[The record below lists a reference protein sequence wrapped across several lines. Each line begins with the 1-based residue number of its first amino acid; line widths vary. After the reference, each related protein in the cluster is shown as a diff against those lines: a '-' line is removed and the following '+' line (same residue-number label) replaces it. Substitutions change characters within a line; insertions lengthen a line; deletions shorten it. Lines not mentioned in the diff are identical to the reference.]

1 MKRRALFAALLAL
14 PSLAGA
20 QSFLPPEDR
29 VKAAISAYA
38 EVRAADS
45 AVTEAQ
51 AKARALRVGPHET
64 QLQVIPQE
72 RRIRNGP
79 TYREWDVIASR
90 GIRLPGKAALDR
102 ETGDHAV
109 AAAQMRQ
116 GDAEHQAARILLTE
130 WMGWLQAETALTTAR
145 DREASLRRER
155 DAVARRQQ
163 LGDASLR
170 DVELIGAEVAQA
182 EADTRQREADAAEQ
196 RLALRAGFP
205 EIPLPERPPAL
216 PDPGPADV
224 PGVDGA
230 NRIAQ
235 RSHEIG
241 AAEETAKQM
250 EAEAR
255 RARADR
261 VADPTVGLRVFNERG
276 GEERG
281 IGVVLTVPIGGAL
294 RSAQAQEKAAAADGA
309 YSQLDAVR
317 RDIGRDARIVVERA
331 RAAVAQWQA
340 ARDARDATVRSTERT
355 RKAYA
360 LGEVGMAELLLAE
373 RNAGERSLAEVLA
386 RGQAWEAVLRVRVD
400 GHELWH
406 EK

>member
-1 MKRRALFAALLAL
+1 MKRSVLFATCLAL
-14 PSLAGA
+14 PSFAGA
-20 QSFLPPEDR
+20 QSFLPPEER

-38 EVRAADS
+38 EVRAAGS
-45 AVTEAQ
+45 AVLEAQ

-116 GDAEHQAARILLTE
+116 GDAEHQAARLLLAE
-130 WMGWLQAETALTTAR
+130 WMGWLQAEAALAQAR
-145 DREASLRRER
+145 DWETSLTRER
-155 DAVARRQQ
+155 NAVMRRQQ

-170 DVELIGAEVAQA
+170 DAELISAEVAQA
-182 EADTRQREADAAEQ
+182 QAGTRAREADAAEQ
-196 RLALRAGFP
+196 RLALRAAFP
-205 EIPLPERPPAL
+205 DIPLPEQPPVL
-216 PDPGPADV
+216 TDPGPADV
-224 PGVDGA
+224 PGEEGMNLIV
-230 NRIAQ
+230 Q

-294 RSAQAQEKAAAADGA
+294 RSAQAQEKAAAAEGA

-340 ARDARDATVRSTERT
+340 ARDARDATARSTERT

-373 RNAGERSLAEVLA
+373 RSAGERSLAEVLA
-386 RGQAWEAVLRVRVD
+386 RAKAWEAVLRVKVD
-400 GHELWH
+400 GHALWH
-406 EK
+406 EG

>member
-1 MKRRALFAALLAL
+1 MKRQALLMACLAL

-20 QSFLPPEDR
+20 QSFLPPEER

-38 EVRAADS
+38 EVRAANS

-51 AKARALRVGPHET
+51 AQARALRAGPHET

-79 TYREWDVIASR
+79 TFREWDVVASR

-102 ETGDHAV
+102 ETGAHAV

-130 WMGWLQAETALTTAR
+130 WMGWLRAEAGLAQARAR
-145 DREASLRRER
+145 LASLTRER
-155 DAVARRQQ
+155 DTVNRRQQ

-170 DVELIGAEVAQA
+170 EAEWIAAEVAQA
-182 EADTRQREADAAEQ
+182 QADVQGMEADAGTQ
-196 RLALRAGFP
+196 LLALRTGFP
-205 EIPLPERPPAL
+205 EIPLPERPPSL
-216 PDPGPADV
+216 PEPGPADV
-224 PGVDGA
+224 PSSEGA
-230 NRIAQ
+230 DRIVQ

-241 AAEETAKQM
+241 AAEEAAKQFD
-250 EAEAR
+250 AEAR

-317 RDIGRDARIVVERA
+317 RDIARDARIVVERA
-331 RAAVAQWQA
+331 RASVAQWQA

-386 RGQAWEAVLRVRVD
+386 RAQAWEAVLRVRVD

-406 EK
+406 EE